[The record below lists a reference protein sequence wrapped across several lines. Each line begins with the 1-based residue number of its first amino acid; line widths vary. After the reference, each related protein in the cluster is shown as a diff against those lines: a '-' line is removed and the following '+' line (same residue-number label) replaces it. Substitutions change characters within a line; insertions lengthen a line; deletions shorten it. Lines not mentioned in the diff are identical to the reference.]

1 MLLKARKGFYGN
13 EGLVRRNQLLDVA
26 DYRATDLLR
35 RGLVAAVQMGG
46 GPGGAGNP
54 TPRPPVQNPAKPG
67 KPAGGTPRPRPQG
80 RTESPATPEA
90 ASPTGGRTGAAR
102 PRSSSPADPAPQ
114 PSTLAW
120 PEGGLGSS

>member
-26 DYRATDLLR
+26 DYRAADLQR
-35 RGLVAAVQMGG
+35 RGLVAPVLLEGG

-54 TPRPPVQNPAKPG
+54 TSRPPVQNPAKPG

-80 RTESPATPEA
+80 RTEAEPATP
-90 ASPTGGRTGAAR
+90 TGGQTGVAR
-102 PRSSSPADPAPQ
+102 PRSSSPPGPAPQ
-114 PSTLAW
+114 PSTSAW
-120 PEGGLGSS
+120 PVDGLGSS